1 MDISFML
8 GLEVCLATLLMGTIL
23 GLVGAGG
30 AGVVIALLTFGFGV
44 PIHLAL
50 GVSLAAMAF
59 TTLSGAVS
67 HYREGNVVPK
77 TGLVFGLVGAVGAF
91 IGTHLATIIPGQDLH
106 YATGLMLMATACLI
120 CIRVYFPNNPI
131 FISRNQE
138 VTGGRRF
145 WVTALI
151 SGLICGLLSGTFGI
165 GATPFIQ
172 LVLMI
177 GFGLDLFRT
186 VGTTMLV
193 ILPIAC
199 AGGVGYFLE
208 GNLNFI
214 LLLAVLVGLTLGA
227 YIGAKGTRR
236 VPRWFLKLMMVLTP
250 FIGGVIL
257 LL

>member
-1 MDISFML
+1 MDISLML

-59 TTLSGAVS
+59 TTLSGAIS
-67 HYREGNVVPK
+67 HYREGNIVPK
-77 TGLVFGLVGAVGAF
+77 TGMVFGLVGAVGAF

-106 YATGLMLMATACLI
+106 YATGLMLIATACLI

-138 VTGGRRF
+138 VIGERRF
-145 WVTALI
+145 WMTALI

-177 GFGLDLFRT
+177 GFGLDLFKT

-214 LLLAVLVGLTLGA
+214 LLLAVLIGLTLGA

>member
-1 MDISFML
+1 ML
-8 GLEVCLATLLMGTIL
+8 I
-23 GLVGAGG
+23 
-30 AGVVIALLTFGFGV
+30 
-44 PIHLAL
+44 
-50 GVSLAAMAF
+50 
-59 TTLSGAVS
+59 
-67 HYREGNVVPK
+67 
-77 TGLVFGLVGAVGAF
+77 
-91 IGTHLATIIPGQDLH
+91 
-106 YATGLMLMATACLI
+106 ATACLI

-138 VTGGRRF
+138 VTGGCRF
-145 WVTALI
+145 WVTALV

-177 GFGLDLFRT
+177 GFGLDLFKT